1 MKTYVLGFCF
11 DQDLDNVVLIRKNR
25 PEFQKDRLN
34 GLGGELHDGEQMRDG
49 MAREFRE
56 ECGVDTEC
64 SAWKHFGHFH
74 GKGFR
79 VCCFALR
86 DQHSFDMAKTMTDE
100 IIEKHFAEEVS
111 GWATMDN
118 LDWLIPMAIDAL
130 RSNGIAMALEY
141 L

>member
-11 DQDLDNVVLIRKNR
+11 DQDLENVVLIRKNR
-25 PEFQKDRLN
+25 STSQKDRLN
-34 GLGGELHDGEQMRDG
+34 GLGGELNEGEQMRDG
-49 MAREFRE
+49 MTREFRE

-64 SAWKHFGHFH
+64 SNWNHFGHFH

-86 DQHSFDMAKTMTDE
+86 DQQSFDRAKTMTDE
-100 IIEKHFAEEVS
+100 IIEKHFVEEVS
-111 GWATMDN
+111 GWAAVDN

>member
-11 DQDLDNVVLIRKNR
+11 DQDLKNVVLIRKNR
-25 PEFQKDRLN
+25 PTFQKDLLN
-34 GLGGELHDGEQMRDG
+34 GLGGELNEGEQMRDG
-49 MAREFRE
+49 MTREFRE
-56 ECGVDTEC
+56 EAGVDTEC
-64 SAWKHFGHFH
+64 SAWKHFGHFY

-86 DQHSFDMAKTMTDE
+86 DQRSFDMAKTMTDE
-100 IIEKHFAEEVS
+100 HIEKHFVVGVS
-111 GWATMDN
+111 GWDTVDN

-130 RSNGIAMALEY
+130 RSNGMAMALEY